1 MTPRCSIL
9 LFLSALSALAQPR
22 FEAASAKPAGAAI
35 HAGRRI
41 WETPGRIH
49 YTAVSLRELILHAYR
64 RKDYQV
70 QTPAWMDA
78 EGFDIDAT
86 FPPESQSQIPEMLQ
100 TLLTERFKLQVH
112 TFERPTKSLALR
124 VRPGGSGVLKP
135 VTEPGKGGMAFSRE
149 EIRGILAT
157 MENFA
162 DGLSPILGTPVVDQT
177 GLPGRYTF
185 DLKVPSP
192 PDPSGRY
199 DSSAI
204 ISSLKDIGLT
214 VVSTTV
220 TQQYLTADSAEQ
232 VPTAN

>member
-1 MTPRCSIL
+1 MNVGL
-9 LFLSALSALAQPR
+9 AGLFFLGAIAAAQPR
-22 FEAASAKPAGAAI
+22 FEAASVKPAGAAL

-49 YTAVSLRELILHAYR
+49 YTAVSLRELIMRAYR

-70 QTPAWMDA
+70 ETPGWMDA

-86 FPPESQSQIPEMLQ
+86 FPEEAQSRIPEMLR
-100 TLLTERFKLQVH
+100 TLLTERFRLQVH
-112 TFERPTKSLALR
+112 TFEKPAKALALR
-124 VRPGGSGVLKP
+124 VRPGGSSVLKP
-135 VTEPGKGGMAFSRE
+135 VTEPGKGGVAFSRE
-149 EIRGILAT
+149 EIHGIFAT

-162 DGLSPILGTPVVDQT
+162 DGLSPILGTPVVEET
-177 GLPGRYTF
+177 GLAGKYTF
-185 DLKVPSP
+185 DLKVPAP

-204 ISSLKDIGLT
+204 ISALKDIGLT

-220 TQQYLTADSAEQ
+220 MQQYLTADSADHT
-232 VPTAN
+232 PSAN